1 MSNISWYESSINL
14 AKVRT
19 YASNIE
25 ENPCF
30 QILRRSLE
38 IVAKENGGT
47 LTDSVTDFRG
57 QVTACD
63 LAVTIPAFPRGIG
76 VKIDRNTGKVS
87 FLYDQYGGYE
97 QLARKITGEITQ
109 NYVSIA
115 LISAMKSLGYRME
128 EENGRQQ
135 ETVRLV
141 GSI

>member
-1 MSNISWYESSINL
+1 MSNISWYESLISL

-25 ENPCF
+25 ANPCF

-38 IVAKENGGT
+38 IVARENGGT
-47 LTDSVTDFRG
+47 LTDCVTDFRG
-57 QVTACD
+57 QTTACD
-63 LAVTIPAFPRGIG
+63 LAVAIPAFPRGVG
-76 VKIDRNTGKVS
+76 LRVDRNTGQVT

-97 QLARKITGEITQ
+97 QIARKITEEVTQ

-115 LISAMKSLGYRME
+115 LISAMKSLGYKVE
-128 EENGRQQ
+128 EETNRQQ

-141 GSI
+141 GCI